1 MTKNNKPKYKNNYT
15 NLKLSHISNNVNSD
29 LYKNYC
35 NNELANSKF
44 NDYIQYK
51 LFDINGEE
59 IFLLKSDKNKNLNNL
74 FNKNNNQNI
83 KLSKSFSN
91 DINDIFY
98 KHNILDNELIKDVKK
113 SKKTYSLNSVISTD
127 SSQYSLVSK
136 KNNIKL

>member
-1 MTKNNKPKYKNNYT
+1 MTKNNKPNYKNNYSH
-15 NLKLSHISNNVNSD
+15 LKSHLSNNH
-29 LYKNYC
+29 NYDIYQNYF
-35 NNELANSKF
+35 NNECNSKF
-44 NDYIQYK
+44 NDYIHYK

-59 IFLLKSDKNKNLNNL
+59 IFHLKSDKNKNLNNV
-74 FNKNNNQNI
+74 FNKNNNQKI